1 MRRCKQDI
9 TVSFSCMNRLLTCG
23 LAPVTVALRV
33 KARVVP
39 PVAVPPLATRRRV
52 AEEERRRRAENL
64 TSTVVCC
71 RPGSYACVRYV
82 RVEMCVCVCV

>member
-1 MRRCKQDI
+1 MRETFRLV
-9 TVSFSCMNRLLTCG
+9 VSVNRMLTSG
-23 LAPVTVALRV
+23 LAPVTVAWRV

-52 AEEERRRRAENL
+52 AEEGRRRWAENL

-71 RPGSYACVRYV
+71 RPGSCACVRHV
-82 RVEMCVCVCV
+82 RGEGVWVCV

>member
-1 MRRCKQDI
+1 M
-9 TVSFSCMNRLLTCG
+9 FTCG
-23 LAPVTVALRV
+23 LALVTVAWRV

-52 AEEERRRRAENL
+52 AEEGRRRWAENL

-71 RPGSYACVRYV
+71 RPGSCACVGHARSEGVYV
-82 RVEMCVCVCV
+82 CMRVCMCVCVCVCVWIKRW